1 MAEFNC
7 RSVFCVINNPEWN
20 ITYKHNER
28 GDIIKG
34 ENGEPEILEKEAT
47 EYNGK
52 TPEQICND
60 VLNKW
65 IADGDTHSGWVG
77 YCISALGL
85 EHLHCVFESS
95 KTFRPLSVLKRLFPK
110 IHIEPT
116 KGNKKDVE
124 DYVNKRGKFEEKGEK
139 VIASAQV
146 GEIIGKQGSRSDL
159 LKLDEIKRL
168 IFEENKTPRELFF
181 EYPQALKSER
191 AVKWFYYE
199 KRRQETPLERS
210 VYVVWL
216 CGRTGCGKSHTYV
229 RLCEEHGEDNVYRVS
244 DYTNPFDNYMGQD
257 IVFFDEFRGQFRLAD
272 FLMYLDKYRQELRA
286 RYSNNYALWTKV
298 YISSPVTPYELYN
311 KDGDTKGSNDKLQ
324 QLYRRIDEIRYCF
337 KVSDDDYT
345 YYCQQRFPCDLDNY
359 PERIYQ
365 QFFKARNNCQRLLNL
380 YCTPPEPSDGFEV
393 TKVIKTE
400 QEKQEDERQAEL
412 YGIEF

>member
-1 MAEFNC
+1 MGEYTSK
-7 RSVFCVINNPEWN
+7 SVFCVINNPEWN

-28 GDIIKG
+28 GEIVKDDKG
-34 ENGEPEILEKEAT
+34 EPVILEKEAT

-85 EHLHCVFESS
+85 EHLHCVFESQ

-124 DYVNKRGKFEEKGEK
+124 DYVNKRGKFEEKGEN

-146 GEIIGKQGSRSDL
+146 GEIIGKQGARSDL
-159 LKLDEIKRL
+159 VKLDEIKRL
-168 IFEENKTPRELFF
+168 VFEEDKTPRQIFL
-181 EYPQALKSER
+181 EYPQALKSEK
-191 AVKWFYYE
+191 AVKFFYYE
-199 KRRQETPLERS
+199 KRRSETPLERS

-229 RLCEEHGEDNVYRVS
+229 SLCEEHGEDNVYRVS
-244 DYTNPFDNYMGQD
+244 DYTNPFDNYQGQD
-257 IVFFDEFRGQFRLAD
+257 IVFFDEFRGQFRFAD
-272 FLMYLDKYRQELRA
+272 FLMYLDVYRQELRA

-298 YISSPVTPYELYN
+298 YISSPITPYELYK
-311 KDGDTKGSNDKLQ
+311 KDNDINGTNDKLQ
-324 QLYRRIDEIRYCF
+324 QLYRRINEIRYCF
-337 KVSDDDYT
+337 KVSDEDYT
-345 YYCQQRFPCDLDNY
+345 YYCQKSFDCDLDGS
-359 PERIYQ
+359 PDTIYKK
-365 QFFKARNNCQRLLNL
+365 FSNICYMVADNLRLRHLPPVSSEGFTVCRVEKSEAEKA
-380 YCTPPEPSDGFEV
+380 EAV
-393 TKVIKTE
+393 
-400 QEKQEDERQAEL
+400 KQAL
-412 YGIEF
+412 MNGVPF

>member
-1 MAEFNC
+1 MADFNC

-20 ITYKHNER
+20 ITYKHNEK
-28 GDIIKG
+28 GEIIKN
-34 ENGEPEILEKEAT
+34 EKGEPEILDKEPT

-65 IADGDTHSGWVG
+65 IADGEDHTGWVG

-124 DYVNKRGKFEEKGEK
+124 DYVNKCGKFEEKGEK

-146 GEIIGKQGSRSDL
+146 GEIIGKQGARSDL
-159 LKLDEIKRL
+159 IKLDEIKRL
-168 IFEENKTPRELFF
+168 VFEENMTPREIYM
-181 EYPQALKSER
+181 EYPQALKSEK
-191 AVKWFYYE
+191 AVKFFYYE
-199 KRRQETPLERS
+199 KRRSETPLERS
-210 VYVVWL
+210 LNVVWL

-229 RLCEEHGEDNVYRVS
+229 TLCEEYGEECVYRVS

-257 IVFFDEFRGQFRLAD
+257 IVFFDEFRGQFRFAD
-272 FLMYLDKYRQELRA
+272 FLMYLDVYRQELRA

-298 YISSPVTPYELYN
+298 YISSPITPYELYK
-311 KDGDTKGSNDKLQ
+311 KDDTSSANDKLQ
-324 QLYRRIDEIRYCF
+324 QLYRRINEIRYCF
-337 KVSDDDYT
+337 KVSDLDHI
-345 YYCQQRFPCDLDNY
+345 YYCQKSFPCELDGS
-359 PERIYQ
+359 PEKMYKKFGSIRHTVEDNIRICSRPPVPSEGFTVCKVEKSEEQ
-365 QFFKARNNCQRLLNL
+365 KA
-380 YCTPPEPSDGFEV
+380 ED
-393 TKVIKTE
+393 IKE
-400 QEKQEDERQAEL
+400 ALKN
-412 YGIEF
+412 GIAF